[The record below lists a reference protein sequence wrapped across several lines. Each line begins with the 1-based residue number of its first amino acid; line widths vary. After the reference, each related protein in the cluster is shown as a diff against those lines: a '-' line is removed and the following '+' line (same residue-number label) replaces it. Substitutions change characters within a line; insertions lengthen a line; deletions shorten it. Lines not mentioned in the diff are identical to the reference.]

1 MVESSIKIFL
11 DAEMSNPSVLGLVEG
26 ELTITLENV
35 APLQPFI
42 DI

>member
-1 MVESSIKIFL
+1 MVESSIKILL

-26 ELTITLENV
+26 ELTVTLENV